1 MIVLQWNKLTGK
13 IPRELANNNL
23 TGKIPLSLGNLSSLT
38 IFSFHENNLEGS
50 IPNQMSQIK
59 SQKIFTAEGNRLS
72 DSLSN
77 ASQLQIFDI
86 SSNKFVG
93 QVPTDLQNLKSLS
106 WLNFE
111 TNNLGSNSSNDL
123 VFLTSLTNCSH
134 LEMLSFSMDHFG
146 GVIPNSI
153 TNLSTRLNYLYL
165 GENEMTGTVPVGLEN
180 LINLIGLAM
189 EDNSFTDLSN
199 NKLEGLDL
207 SQYSFTGNLPAA
219 VGKLKNVNALD
230 ISQNNHSGEIPRT
243 IGDCLNLEYLYMQR
257 NFFQGTIP
265 SSLASLRG
273 LRYLDLSQNNLSGQI
288 PKDLQEIPYLQYLN
302 LSFNNLK
309 GKVPKRGVFANV
321 SALSLIGNNKLCGGV
336 PELRLPKCPTR
347 ITKKVNSHTLMLAI
361 AIACGVPSVVLI
373 LMLFLICWM
382 KKLRSNSSFASLA
395 MNHLLNV
402 SYKDL
407 YQATNGF
414 SSCNLIGSGF
424 FSSVYKGFLP
434 QVERQVAIKVL
445 NLEQTGAIKV
455 LNGECKTL
463 KPC

>member
-1 MIVLQWNKLTGK
+1 MIVLQWNNLTGK
-13 IPRELANNNL
+13 IPTDLANNNL

-59 SQKIFTAEGNRLS
+59 SLKIFTAGGNRLSGNVFPSLFNITSLSFLGVDSNQLRGNLTNNIFFFLPNLQTFAIGINYLSGLIS

-77 ASQLQIFDI
+77 ASQLQVFDF

-93 QVPTDLQNLKSLS
+93 QVPTDLENLKSLS

-111 TNNLGSNSSNDL
+111 TNNLESNSSNDL
-123 VFLTSLTNCSH
+123 VFLTSLINCSH

-165 GENEMTGTVPVGLEN
+165 GENEITGTVPVGLEN
-180 LINLIGLAM
+180 LINLI
-189 EDNSFTDLSN
+189 
-199 NKLEGLDL
+199 
-207 SQYSFTGNLPAA
+207 
-219 VGKLKNVNALD
+219 
-230 ISQNNHSGEIPRT
+230 
-243 IGDCLNLEYLYMQR
+243 
-257 NFFQGTIP
+257 
-265 SSLASLRG
+265 
-273 LRYLDLSQNNLSGQI
+273 
-288 PKDLQEIPYLQYLN
+288 
-302 LSFNNLK
+302 

-336 PELRLPKCPTR
+336 PELGLPKCPTR

-445 NLEQTGAIKV
+445 NLEQTGAIKEIIHSMRNHSGRDGWMV
-455 LNGECKTL
+455 LKIDLEKAYDQL
-463 KPC
+463 R